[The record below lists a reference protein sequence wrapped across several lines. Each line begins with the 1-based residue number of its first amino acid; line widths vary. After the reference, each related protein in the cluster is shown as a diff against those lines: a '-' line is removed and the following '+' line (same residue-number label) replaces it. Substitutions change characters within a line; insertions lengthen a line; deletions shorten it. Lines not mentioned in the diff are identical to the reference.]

1 MLIIQRNQAVCKRIR
16 NKAIITLSPT
26 TQRSVSKLSNI
37 LLQIN
42 THKIDPKEVSN
53 RLYNTHQ
60 QMKLKKSLSCPIRI
74 Q

>member
-42 THKIDPKEVSN
+42 THKFDNSKVTE
-53 RLYNTHQ
+53 L
-60 QMKLKKSLSCPIRI
+60 
-74 Q
+74 